1 MIHLDAVLVDD
12 ITEEVNSVT
21 VKLALLELQ
30 VQEEY
35 INPL

>member
-1 MIHLDAVLVDD
+1 MIHLDTVLVDD
-12 ITEEVNSVT
+12 ITKEVNSIM